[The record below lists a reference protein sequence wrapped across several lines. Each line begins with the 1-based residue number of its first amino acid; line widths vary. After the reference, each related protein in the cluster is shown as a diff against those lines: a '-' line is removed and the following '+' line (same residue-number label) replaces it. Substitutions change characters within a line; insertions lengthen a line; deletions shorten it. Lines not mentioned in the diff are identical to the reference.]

1 MSRLWPE
8 RIRLHI
14 GPASLRMSRRGRAD
28 LELPLAAD
36 WPASLA
42 ALPELPRHA
51 RLEVR
56 VADCHAR
63 YFRVLW
69 PAGLQRGE
77 RDNWLRH
84 RFAEIFGSVDGWR
97 VLADRDAVVHP
108 CLALALPTA
117 LVAAVDDLAE
127 QRGLKLRSLSADFVE
142 RYNPLSR
149 GLAADG
155 ALARAGDGR
164 LTLGLWQDGCWLAIR
179 SLAGVGVEESLAG
192 LLSQLTGRGELPA
205 GGTLY
210 LAGATGVT
218 GLPTGWHAEAVDGPS
233 STRRFGLRRAPP
245 PLALDFAERG
255 RRLSWVGVL
264 MLATGIAALAGVM
277 HEYEVLENQRD
288 EALRRVERFR
298 RAIDRQAG
306 LRPAAAGVVSEQELR
321 PALGVARLLRRD
333 WPGVFAALE
342 GAADDPGIAVLGV
355 DLEGPRGTVKLV
367 GEARNLPEVF
377 AFARRLEGA
386 GGLAEVRLVS
396 YAFQASASMPNVG
409 FTLAARWEGKP

>member
-14 GPASLRMSRRGRAD
+14 GPASLRVSRRGRAD

-36 WPASLA
+36 WSASLA

-51 RLEVR
+51 HLEVR

-69 PAGLQRGE
+69 PAGLLRGE
-77 RDNWLRH
+77 RDSWLRH

-108 CLALALPTA
+108 CLALALPMA
-117 LVAAVDDLAE
+117 LVAAVDDLVE
-127 QRGLKLRSLSADFVE
+127 QRGLKLRSLSTDFVE
-142 RYNPLSR
+142 SYNPLSR
-149 GLAADG
+149 RLAADG
-155 ALARAGDGR
+155 ALARACDGR
-164 LTLGLWQDGCWLAIR
+164 LTLGLWQDGRWLAIR
-179 SLAGVGVEESLAG
+179 SLTGVGVEESLAG
-192 LLSQLTGRGELPA
+192 LLPQLVGRGELPA

-210 LAGATGVT
+210 LAGATDIA
-218 GLPTGWHAEAVDGPS
+218 GLPAGWKAEAVDGPS

-245 PLALDFAERG
+245 PLALDFAGQG
-255 RRLSWVGVL
+255 RRLGWVGAL
-264 MLATGIAALAGVM
+264 MLATGVAALAGVM
-277 HEYEVLENQRD
+277 HEYAVLENQRD
-288 EALRRVERFR
+288 EALRWVERFR

-306 LRPAAAGVVSEQELR
+306 LRPAAGVVSEQELR

-396 YAFQASASMPNVG
+396 YAFQASASVPSVG